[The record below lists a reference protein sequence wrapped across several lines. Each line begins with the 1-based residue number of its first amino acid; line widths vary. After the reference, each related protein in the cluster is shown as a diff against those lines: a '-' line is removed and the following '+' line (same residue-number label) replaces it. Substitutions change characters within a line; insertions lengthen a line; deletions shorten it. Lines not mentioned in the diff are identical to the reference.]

1 MTTITVRTPSPVAA
15 PRAAALAARLFTR
28 VLDGLEG
35 IGRARAM
42 AALSRM
48 EATRVTEAARLRL
61 YAQQC
66 ERQDPRFAA
75 DLYAAADRHERG

>member
-1 MTTITVRTPSPVAA
+1 MTTITVHTPPPVAA
-15 PRAAALAARLFTR
+15 PRGAALAATLFAR
-28 VLDGLEG
+28 VLEALEG

-48 EATRVTEAARLRL
+48 EATRVSEASRLRL
-61 YAQQC
+61 FAQQW

-75 DLYAAADRHERG
+75 DLYAAADRHERD

>member
-1 MTTITVRTPSPVAA
+1 MTTITVHPPAPVAE
-15 PRAAALAARLFTR
+15 PRGAALAARLFMR
-28 VLDGLEG
+28 LLEGLES

-48 EATRVTEAARLRL
+48 EATRVSEASRLRL
-61 YAQQC
+61 FAQQW

-75 DLYAAADRHERG
+75 DLYAAADRHERD